1 LKLKISNMA
10 KYIYQHENWTNFIWD
25 EDKIR
30 DLFGEVKYLQG
41 KLNGIMN
48 TIGFSQ
54 KEETLLNTFTF
65 DILKSSEIEGELLN
79 YDQVRSSI
87 ARRLGIETAGLVPSA
102 RNIEGIVEMMLD
114 ATQRYEN
121 LLTEERLFGW
131 HNALFPSGYSGAY
144 KIDVACYRKA
154 EMQVVSGV
162 MGNEKVFYEAVPQ
175 AQIQREMDK
184 FLNWLNTDFSTDN
197 ILKAA
202 IAHFWFIIIHPFDD
216 GNGRIARTITDMQLA
231 RAEHSSQRFYSLSS
245 QILAEKNGYYDVLQ
259 KVQWNTDSD
268 ITDWLVFFLTCMKNA
283 LLSSEQ
289 ATAYILQKA
298 KFWRKHEHTEI
309 NERQRL
315 MLNKMLDGDFVGKL
329 QSSKWAKICK
339 CSQDTATRDIKDLIE
354 KGILQQAEGGR
365 NTNYELT
372 TKQINCQ
379 KRPAVAPRTSTLLQ
393 GNSEPIDNY
402 E

>member
-1 LKLKISNMA
+1 MA
-10 KYIYQHENWTNFIWD
+10 KYIYQHENWTNFSWNED
-25 EDKIR
+25 EIR

-41 KLNGIMN
+41 KLNGIMS

-54 KEETLLNTFTF
+54 KEETLLNTLTF

-87 ARRLGIETAGLVPSA
+87 ARRLDIQTAGLVASA

-121 LLTEERLFGW
+121 PLTEERLFGW

-144 KIDVACYRKA
+144 KIDVACYRKD
-154 EMQVVSGV
+154 EIQVVSGA
-162 MGNEKVFYEAVPQ
+162 MGKEKVSYEAIPHTRVQ
-175 AQIQREMDK
+175 QEMEK
-184 FLNWLNTDFSTDN
+184 FLYWMNTDFSIDN

-202 IAHFWFIIIHPFDD
+202 VAHFWFIIIHPFDD
-216 GNGRIARTITDMQLA
+216 GNGRIARTITDMLLA
-231 RAEHSSQRFYSLSS
+231 RAEQSSQRFYSLSS
-245 QILAEKNGYYDVLQ
+245 QILVEKKAYYEVLQ

-268 ITDWLVFFLTCMKNA
+268 ITDWLMFFLNCMKNS

-289 ATAYILQKA
+289 ATSHILHKA
-298 KFWRKHEHTEI
+298 RFWTKREQTPI

-315 MLNKMLDGDFVGKL
+315 ILNKLLDGEFVGKL
-329 QSSKWAKICK
+329 QSSKYAKICN
-339 CSQDTATRDIKDLIE
+339 CSQDTAIRDIKDLLD
-354 KGILQQAEGGR
+354 KGILRQETGGGR

-372 TKQINCQ
+372 E
-379 KRPAVAPRTSTLLQ
+379 L
-393 GNSEPIDNY
+393 
-402 E
+402 

>member
-1 LKLKISNMA
+1 MA
-10 KYIYQHENWTNFIWD
+10 KYIYQHENWTNFVWD

-41 KLNGIMN
+41 KLNGIMS

-121 LLTEERLFGW
+121 PLTEERLFGW

-144 KIDVACYRKA
+144 KIDVACYRKD
-154 EMQVVSGV
+154 EMQVVSGA
-162 MGNEKVFYEAVPQ
+162 MGKEKVFYEAVPQ
-175 AQIQREMDK
+175 ALVKQEMDK
-184 FLNWLNTDFSTDN
+184 FLTWLNIDFSIDN
-197 ILKAA
+197 LLKAA

-231 RAEHSSQRFYSLSS
+231 RAEKSSQRFYSLSS
-245 QILAEKNGYYDVLQ
+245 QILVEKKAYYEVLQ

-268 ITDWLVFFLTCMKNA
+268 ITDWLTFFLNCMKHA

-289 ATAYILQKA
+289 ATSHILVKA
-298 KFWRKHEHTEI
+298 KFWSKHEHRPI
-309 NERQRL
+309 NERQREV
-315 MLNKMLDGDFVGKL
+315 LNKLLDGNFVGKL

-339 CSQDTATRDIKDLIE
+339 CSQDTAIRDIKDLID
-354 KGILQQAEGGR
+354 KGVLRKEESGGR
-365 NTNYELT
+365 NTNYELIET
-372 TKQINCQ
+372 TIH
-379 KRPAVAPRTSTLLQ
+379 TST
-393 GNSEPIDNY
+393 
-402 E
+402 

>member
-1 LKLKISNMA
+1 MA
-10 KYIYQHENWTNFIWD
+10 KYIYQHENWTNFIWN
-25 EDKIR
+25 ENKIR

-41 KLNGIMN
+41 KLSGIMS

-54 KEETLLNTFTF
+54 KEETLLNTFTL

-79 YDQVRSSI
+79 YEQVRSSI

-114 ATQRYEN
+114 ATLRYEQP
-121 LLTEERLFGW
+121 LTEERLFGW
-131 HNALFPSGYSGAY
+131 HNALFPNSYSGAY
-144 KIDVACYRKA
+144 KIDVACYRKD

-162 MGNEKVFYEAVPQ
+162 MGKEKVFYEAIPQ
-175 AQIQREMDK
+175 VLVQQEMDK
-184 FLNWLNTDFSTDN
+184 FMNWLNTDFRIDY

-216 GNGRIARTITDMQLA
+216 GNGRIARTITDMLLA
-231 RAEHSSQRFYSLSS
+231 RAEKSPQRFYSLSS
-245 QILAEKNGYYDVLQ
+245 QILVEKKAYYEVLQ
-259 KVQWNTDSD
+259 KVQWHTDSD
-268 ITDWLVFFLTCMKNA
+268 ITEWLEFFLDCTKNA

-289 ATAYILQKA
+289 AISHVLHKA
-298 KFWRKHEHTEI
+298 KFWAKHEQTPI

-315 MLNKMLDGDFVGKL
+315 MLNKLLDGDFVGKL

-339 CSQDTATRDIKDLIE
+339 CSQDTATRDIKDLIV
-354 KGILQQAEGGR
+354 KNILQQEEGGGR

-372 TKQINCQ
+372 EI
-379 KRPAVAPRTSTLLQ
+379 
-393 GNSEPIDNY
+393 
-402 E
+402 

>member
-1 LKLKISNMA
+1 MIILRKRGIFAKKISMV
-10 KYIYQHENWTNFIWD
+10 KYIYQHENWTNFVWN

-114 ATQRYEN
+114 ATQRYGN
-121 LLTEERLFGW
+121 PLTEERLFGW
-131 HNALFPSGYSGAY
+131 YNALFPSGYSGAY
-144 KIDVACYRKA
+144 KIDVACYRKD
-154 EMQVVSGV
+154 EMQVVSGA
-162 MGNEKVFYEAVPQ
+162 MGKEKVFYKAIPQ
-175 AQIQREMDK
+175 AHVKQEMDK
-184 FLNWLNTDFSTDN
+184 FLNWLNTDFSIDN

-231 RAEHSSQRFYSLSS
+231 RAEKSSQRFYSLSS
-245 QILAEKNGYYDVLQ
+245 QILVEKKAYYEVLQ
-259 KVQWNTDSD
+259 NVQWNTNND
-268 ITDWLVFFLTCMKNA
+268 ITDWLTFFLKCMINA
-283 LLSSEQ
+283 LLSSERV
-289 ATAYILQKA
+289 TSHILLKA
-298 KFWRKHEHTEI
+298 KFWTKHEHTLI

-315 MLNKMLDGDFVGKL
+315 VLNKLLDGDFVGNL
-329 QSSKWAKICK
+329 QSSKWPKICK
-339 CSQDTATRDIKDLIE
+339 CSQDTAIREIKDLIY
-354 KGILQQAEGGR
+354 KGVLQQEEGGGR
-365 NTNYELT
+365 NTNYKL
-372 TKQINCQ
+372 
-379 KRPAVAPRTSTLLQ
+379 
-393 GNSEPIDNY
+393 SEP
-402 E
+402 

>member
-1 LKLKISNMA
+1 MA
-10 KYIYQHENWTNFIWD
+10 KYIYQHENWTNFVWD

-41 KLNGIMN
+41 QLNGIMS

-54 KEETLLNTFTF
+54 KEETLLNTLTF

-87 ARRLGIETAGLVPSA
+87 ARRLGIETTGLVPSA

-114 ATQRYEN
+114 ATQRYEKP
-121 LLTEERLFGW
+121 LTEERLFGW

-144 KIDVACYRKA
+144 KIDVACYRKD
-154 EMQVVSGV
+154 EIQVVSGA
-162 MGNEKVFYEAVPQ
+162 MGKEKVFYEAVPQ
-175 AQIQREMDK
+175 ALVKHETDK
-184 FLNWLNTDFSTDN
+184 FLNWLNTDFSIDN

-216 GNGRIARTITDMQLA
+216 GNGRIARTITDMQSA
-231 RAEHSSQRFYSLSS
+231 RAEKSSQRFYSLSS
-245 QILAEKNGYYDVLQ
+245 QILVEKKEYYEVLQ

-268 ITDWLVFFLTCMKNA
+268 ITDWLVFFLNCMKNA

-289 ATAYILQKA
+289 ATKYILQKA
-298 KFWRKHEHTEI
+298 TFWARHEHTPI

-315 MLNKMLDGDFVGKL
+315 MLNNLLDGDFIGKL

-339 CSQDTATRDIKDLIE
+339 CSQDTAIRDIKDLLD
-354 KGILQQAEGGR
+354 KGVLRQEEEGGGR
-365 NTNYELT
+365 NTNYELA
-372 TKQINCQ
+372 K
-379 KRPAVAPRTSTLLQ
+379 L
-393 GNSEPIDNY
+393 
-402 E
+402 

>member
-1 LKLKISNMA
+1 MA

-41 KLNGIMN
+41 KLNGIMS

-121 LLTEERLFGW
+121 PLTEERLFGW

-144 KIDVACYRKA
+144 KIDVACYRKD

-162 MGNEKVFYEAVPQ
+162 MGKEKVFYEAVPQ
-175 AQIQREMDK
+175 VQVQREMDK
-184 FLNWLNTDFSTDN
+184 FLSWLNTDFSLDN

-245 QILAEKNGYYDVLQ
+245 QILVEKKAYYEVLQ
-259 KVQWNTDSD
+259 KVQWNIDSD
-268 ITDWLVFFLTCMKNA
+268 ITDWLVFFWTCMKNA

-289 ATAYILQKA
+289 ATAHILHKA
-298 KFWRKHEHTEI
+298 KFWTKHKHTEI

-315 MLNKMLDGDFVGKL
+315 MLNKMLACDFVGKL

-354 KGILQQAEGGR
+354 KSILQQEEGGGR

-372 TKQINCQ
+372 EI
-379 KRPAVAPRTSTLLQ
+379 
-393 GNSEPIDNY
+393 
-402 E
+402 

>member
-1 LKLKISNMA
+1 MA
-10 KYIYQHENWTNFIWD
+10 KYIYQHENWTNFIWN

-41 KLNGIMN
+41 RLNGIMA

-121 LLTEERLFGW
+121 PLTEERLFGW
-131 HNALFPSGYSGAY
+131 HNALFPTGYSGAY
-144 KIDVACYRKA
+144 KIDVACYRKD
-154 EMQVVSGV
+154 EMQVVSGAF
-162 MGNEKVFYEAVPQ
+162 GHEKVHYEAVSTKDVK
-175 AQIQREMDK
+175 AEMDK
-184 FLNWLNTDFSTDN
+184 FLDWFNCRGAARHVSTDPV
-197 ILKAA
+197 IKAA
-202 IAHFWFIIIHPFDD
+202 IAHLRFVIIHPFDD

-231 RAEHSSQRFYSLSS
+231 RAEKSAQRFYSLSS
-245 QILAEKNGYYDVLQ
+245 QILAEKKAYYEVLQ
-259 KVQWNTDSD
+259 KVQWRTDSD
-268 ITDWLVFFLTCMKNA
+268 ITEWLIFFLNCMKNA
-283 LLSSEQ
+283 LLTSEQ
-289 ATAYILQKA
+289 ATVNIFNKA
-298 KFWRKHEHTEI
+298 KFWAKHKDTLI

-315 MLNKMLDGDFVGKL
+315 ILNKLFDGDFVGKL

-339 CSQDTATRDIKDLIE
+339 CSQDTAIRDIKDLIG
-354 KGILQQAEGGR
+354 KGVLKQVEGGGR
-365 NTNYELT
+365 STNYEL
-372 TKQINCQ
+372 NM
-379 KRPAVAPRTSTLLQ
+379 
-393 GNSEPIDNY
+393 
-402 E
+402 

>member
-1 LKLKISNMA
+1 MA

-41 KLNGIMN
+41 KLNGIMS

-121 LLTEERLFGW
+121 PLTEERLFGW

-144 KIDVACYRKA
+144 KIDVACYRKD

-162 MGNEKVFYEAVPQ
+162 MGKEKVFYEAVPQ
-175 AQIQREMDK
+175 VQVQREMDK
-184 FLNWLNTDFSTDN
+184 FLSWLNTDFSLDN

-245 QILAEKNGYYDVLQ
+245 QILVEKKAYYEVLQ
-259 KVQWNTDSD
+259 KVQWNIDSD
-268 ITDWLVFFLTCMKNA
+268 ITDWLVFFWTCMKNA

-289 ATAYILQKA
+289 ATAHILHKA
-298 KFWRKHEHTEI
+298 KFWTKHKHTEI

-315 MLNKMLDGDFVGKL
+315 MLNKMLDCDFVGKL

-354 KGILQQAEGGR
+354 KSILQQEEGGGR

-372 TKQINCQ
+372 EI
-379 KRPAVAPRTSTLLQ
+379 
-393 GNSEPIDNY
+393 
-402 E
+402 